1 MRITYK
7 GDYALKTI
15 LDLAI
20 HYGDAPVTIHNL
32 ARRADIPLKFLE
44 QILLDL
50 KRGGFVES
58 RRGKIGGYLLAKTPS
73 RIKLGDVIR
82 FIDGPVE
89 PIACVGEEYKRC
101 NDLSSCVFRGI
112 WQQITE
118 STAKIVDNI
127 SFEDLVKTNKK
138 KKDSNAVF
146 VYQI

>member
-20 HYGDAPVTIHNL
+20 NYGKQPVTINDL
-32 ARRADIPLKFLE
+32 ARRADIPTKFLE

-58 RRGKIGGYLLAKTPS
+58 RRGKIGGYLLSKPPS
-73 RIKLGDVIR
+73 GIKLGDVIR
-82 FIDGPVE
+82 FIDGPIE
-89 PIACVGEEYKRC
+89 PIACVEKNYKGC
-101 NDLSSCVFRGI
+101 QDLNNCVFRSI
-112 WQQITE
+112 WQRLTNETSKIINDIT
-118 STAKIVDNI
+118 
-127 SFEDLVKTNKK
+127 FEDLVKRRKK
-138 KKDSNAVF
+138 MNAAL